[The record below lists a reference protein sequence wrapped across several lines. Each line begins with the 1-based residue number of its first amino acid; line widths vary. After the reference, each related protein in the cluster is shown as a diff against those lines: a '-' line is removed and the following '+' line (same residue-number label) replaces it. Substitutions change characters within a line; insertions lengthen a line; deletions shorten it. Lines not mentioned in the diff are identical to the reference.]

1 MNTAE
6 LPFKNLGSYDPANCS
21 GPYNIPE
28 LSPALPILPEIKFW
42 SFSEKKSTKS
52 PNHSGIHFFLDDY
65 RFNVVWT
72 YPDRYIHILRN
83 FAAVCAPDFSI
94 YTNMPAAL
102 QIYNHYRKHWV
113 GAYWQSL
120 GINVVPTIS
129 WAGPESFQWCFDGE
143 PHGSAVAI
151 STIGTQK
158 RRESKA
164 LFLAGYREM
173 KKRLNPAQ
181 ILCYGHIPAELK
193 CEVVPMGCFYDKFEK
208 GGGQ

>member
-1 MNTAE
+1 M
-6 LPFKNLGSYDPANCS
+6 
-21 GPYNIPE
+21 
-28 LSPALPILPEIKFW
+28 
-42 SFSEKKSTKS
+42 KKSTKS
-52 PNHSGIHFFLDDY
+52 PNHSGLHFFLDDY

-72 YPDRYIHILRN
+72 YPDRYIHMLRN

-94 YTNMPAAL
+94 YTNMPTAL

-173 KKRLNPAQ
+173 KKKVESSSNSLLWPYPCRIEVRSCPDGMLLRQ
-181 ILCYGHIPAELK
+181 I
-193 CEVVPMGCFYDKFEK
+193 
-208 GGGQ
+208 

>member
-52 PNHSGIHFFLDDY
+52 PNHY

-72 YPDRYIHILRN
+72 YPDRYIHMLRN

-94 YTNMPAAL
+94 YTNMPTAL

-173 KKRLNPAQ
+173 KKKVESSSNSLLWPYPCRIEVRSCPDGMLLRQ
-181 ILCYGHIPAELK
+181 I
-193 CEVVPMGCFYDKFEK
+193 
-208 GGGQ
+208 